1 MDCMTTKLNDK
12 DQFIEKI
19 KNSDSTLAAFYN
31 YDAMN
36 EQNYKLKLDQAT
48 NGREKAVAAVISNYM
63 EDLSLS
69 EAQENNIAQLQQGAK
84 VIIGGQQAGL
94 FGGPLYTFHKIFS
107 IISLSNSLSSKYNQ
121 QVIPV
126 FWIAGEDH
134 DFEEVNH
141 TFTYN
146 NKEAKLY
153 KTKYHTMEP
162 PETSVSNYYPNKL
175 QLKDALKQFLKQQP
189 ETNHTK
195 ELIELCHSIIER
207 YDSWTDIFKAL
218 LHEVFKAYG
227 LLLIDAHNP
236 DLRQIE
242 KPFIQTIIEQHE
254 TIDHAFRATQGQT
267 MAAGLNQM
275 IQTNTNVHLFLEED
289 NMRQLI
295 SYENGEFVLTKSDKR
310 YSKHELLQLAEQE
323 PERFSNNVV
332 TRPLMEEWLF
342 NTVAFIGGPSEIK
355 YWAELHGVFN
365 TLSVD
370 MPIVLPRLRIS
381 YINERIE
388 KVINKYQL
396 SVDDILTNGVH
407 NAKASFIREHASQTV
422 IDQIEEMKQQQQ
434 SFYETI
440 KSEVAGNNDN
450 EQLVAK
456 NNDIHL
462 TQYDYLLKRYLL
474 NIERENAISMK
485 HFNEINESLHP
496 MDGLQERIWN
506 PLQIMNEYG
515 IDVFSPSTYPPI
527 RYTFDH
533 IILKP

>member
-1 MDCMTTKLNDK
+1 
-12 DQFIEKI
+12 
-19 KNSDSTLAAFYN
+19 
-31 YDAMN
+31 
-36 EQNYKLKLDQAT
+36 
-48 NGREKAVAAVISNYM
+48 
-63 EDLSLS
+63 
-69 EAQENNIAQLQQGAK
+69 
-84 VIIGGQQAGL
+84 
-94 FGGPLYTFHKIFS
+94 
-107 IISLSNSLSSKYNQ
+107 
-121 QVIPV
+121 
-126 FWIAGEDH
+126 
-134 DFEEVNH
+134 
-141 TFTYN
+141 
-146 NKEAKLY
+146 
-153 KTKYHTMEP
+153 
-162 PETSVSNYYPNKL
+162 
-175 QLKDALKQFLKQQP
+175 
-189 ETNHTK
+189 
-195 ELIELCHSIIER
+195 
-207 YDSWTDIFKAL
+207 
-218 LHEVFKAYG
+218 
-227 LLLIDAHNP
+227 
-236 DLRQIE
+236 
-242 KPFIQTIIEQHE
+242 
-254 TIDHAFRATQGQT
+254 
-267 MAAGLNQM
+267 
-275 IQTNTNVHLFLEED
+275 
-289 NMRQLI
+289 
-295 SYENGEFVLTKSDKR
+295 
-310 YSKHELLQLAEQE
+310 
-323 PERFSNNVV
+323 
-332 TRPLMEEWLF
+332 
-342 NTVAFIGGPSEIK
+342 
-355 YWAELHGVFN
+355 VFN

-515 IDVFSPSTYPPI
+515 IDVFSPSTYPPL

>member
-1 MDCMTTKLNDK
+1 NDK

-153 KTKYHTMEP
+153 KTKYHTMKP

-332 TRPLMEEWLF
+332 TRPLMEEW
-342 NTVAFIGGPSEIK
+342 
-355 YWAELHGVFN
+355 
-365 TLSVD
+365 
-370 MPIVLPRLRIS
+370 
-381 YINERIE
+381 
-388 KVINKYQL
+388 
-396 SVDDILTNGVH
+396 
-407 NAKASFIREHASQTV
+407 
-422 IDQIEEMKQQQQ
+422 
-434 SFYETI
+434 
-440 KSEVAGNNDN
+440 
-450 EQLVAK
+450 
-456 NNDIHL
+456 
-462 TQYDYLLKRYLL
+462 
-474 NIERENAISMK
+474 
-485 HFNEINESLHP
+485 
-496 MDGLQERIWN
+496 
-506 PLQIMNEYG
+506 
-515 IDVFSPSTYPPI
+515 
-527 RYTFDH
+527 
-533 IILKP
+533 